1 MKGRFSHTV
10 LILLAAIIVGFI
22 FGRFVLGEGYLG
34 PTLKA
39 IEPQNPLPRP
49 LPPGPRP
56 QANYPIVPPLPE
68 EQTANPPVVETPP
81 VENPEE
87 VALPEVLEAPPPR
100 TRYAVQLGSFSDIE
114 KATQLSQEI
123 TKKGYAARVES
134 RSVGGEVVHRV
145 LVGSYASEDSARLLA
160 DELKSDGQQAFV
172 VQP

>member
-1 MKGRFSHTV
+1 MSSRATKHL
-10 LILLAAIIVGFI
+10 LILLAAIVVGFI

-39 IEPQNPLPRP
+39 IEPQTPLPAP
-49 LPPGPRP
+49 LTVGPQP

-81 VENPEE
+81 AENPEE
-87 VALPEVLEAPPPR
+87 AALPEVIETPPR

-145 LVGSYASEDSARLLA
+145 LVGSYGSEDSARLLA